1 LPYVSVIVPVRNESS
16 IIAENLRV
24 LCDFM
29 KNERYEILVCD
40 DCSNDGTREIL
51 AGVAEKNANVRPLYF
66 RQRIGKGGTIKAAL
80 ARAKGEIIV
89 IMDADLATD
98 LRHVTELIGIVESN
112 RALIIGERTVHDKLS
127 QGFTRTVLSL
137 GYNSLARLLFRTG
150 VADHQCGFK
159 GLRSADARVL
169 FEQVVDNG
177 FLFDTE
183 LILRAKK
190 FGLPIKRI
198 PVKWKERR
206 PGRKLQL
213 RPLTTTLNMGTGLIA
228 LVLRHSPITLSPITL
243 GTRVFTMFESWSLT
257 GLQPLHSPSLQ

>member
-1 LPYVSVIVPVRNESS
+1 MSYELQHISIIIPVRNESS
-16 IIAENLRV
+16 IIAKSLRV

-40 DCSNDGTREIL
+40 DCSIDGTREIL
-51 AGVAEKNANVRPLYF
+51 ASVAGKNANVRPLYF

-89 IMDADLATD
+89 FMDADLATD
-98 LRHVTELIGIVESN
+98 LRHLTELISIVENN
-112 RALIIGERTVHDKLS
+112 RVLVIGERTIHDRLS
-127 QGFTRTVLSL
+127 QGYARTILSL

-150 VADHQCGFK
+150 VDDHQCGFK

-169 FEQVVDNG
+169 FERVVDDG

-206 PGRKLQL
+206 PGGKLQL
-213 RPLTTTLNMGTGLIA
+213 SPLTTTLKMGMGLIA
-228 LVLRHSPITLSPITL
+228 LVLR
-243 GTRVFTMFESWSLT
+243 
-257 GLQPLHSPSLQ
+257 Q

>member
-1 LPYVSVIVPVRNESS
+1 MRHVSLIIPVRNESS
-16 IIAENLRV
+16 IIAKNLGV

-40 DCSNDGTREIL
+40 DCSNDGTYEIL
-51 AGVAEKNANVRPLYF
+51 VSVAGKNASVRPLYF

-80 ARAKGEIIV
+80 AKAKGEIIV

-98 LRHVTELIGIVESN
+98 LRHIRELMGTVETD
-112 RALIIGERTVHDKLS
+112 RALIIGERAVHDRLT
-127 QGFTRTVLSL
+127 QGYTRTILSL
-137 GYNSLARLLFRTG
+137 GYNSLVRLLFRTG

-159 GLRSADARVL
+159 GLRNVDARVL

-206 PGRKLQL
+206 PERSQL
-213 RPLTTTLNMGTGLIA
+213 RPLATTLKMGIGLVA
-228 LVLRHSPITLSPITL
+228 LVLR
-243 GTRVFTMFESWSLT
+243 
-257 GLQPLHSPSLQ
+257 Q

>member
-1 LPYVSVIVPVRNESS
+1 MSYELQHVSLIVPVRNEGS
-16 IIAENLRV
+16 IIAKNLRV

-40 DCSNDGTREIL
+40 DCSSDETHEIL
-51 AGVAEKNANVRPLYF
+51 ASVAGKNANVRPLYF
-66 RQRIGKGGTIKAAL
+66 RQRTGKGGTIKAAL
-80 ARAKGEIIV
+80 ARAKGEMIV

-98 LRHVTELIGIVESN
+98 LRHITELIGTAESN
-112 RALIIGERTVHDKLS
+112 RALIIGERTVHDRLS
-127 QGFTRTVLSL
+127 QGCTRTILSL

-159 GLRSADARVL
+159 GLRNADARVL
-169 FEQVVDNG
+169 FEQVRDNG

-206 PGRKLQL
+206 PGRRLQL
-213 RPLTTTLNMGTGLIA
+213 KPLTTTLKMGIGLIA
-228 LVLRHSPITLSPITL
+228 LVFRQLPYNTERASAPWKSRGPYPVCNLSTFQ
-243 GTRVFTMFESWSLT
+243 VFGE
-257 GLQPLHSPSLQ
+257 